1 MNEQYNDTLSQELIN
16 ILLQQGL
23 SDGLKTVAQTLMNT
37 AMLLERQQH
46 LNASPYQR
54 GVEERNGFANGFK
67 PRTFQTAL
75 GALELS
81 VPQVRESETPFR
93 TSLLEKGSRS
103 ERALKSA
110 IATMYINGVST
121 RKVTKVMEKLCGFE
135 VSSTQVSNLNKTLDE
150 EFHKWRTRPLPDI
163 QYLILD
169 ATYYDVRIDG
179 AVRDCATLKAIGVR
193 RDNGKRMVLGV
204 SCALSEAEV
213 HWRTFLDGLK
223 ERGMGVPDMVTS
235 DAHSGLKKALKT
247 TLNSTPWQR
256 CQFHLQQNAQDHITK
271 QELKTSIAE
280 EISSI
285 LTEDSIEKAQQKLKE
300 FSQKWQKEQP
310 KVASWAEDNI
320 PQSLT
325 VLRLPKPHRKKLRT
339 SNSCETLNGNIK
351 RRTRVAGLFPSEES
365 LERLVTGVL
374 IEISETWE
382 TSSRPYL
389 SNQPK

>member
-1 MNEQYNDTLSQELIN
+1 MNEHYNDTLSQELIN
-16 ILLQQGL
+16 TLLDQGL
-23 SDGLKTVAQTLMNT
+23 TDGLKTVAQTLMNT

-54 GVEERNGFANGFK
+54 DAQERNGFANGFK
-67 PRTFQTAL
+67 PRTFQTAM

-81 VPQVRESETPFR
+81 VPQVRNSDAPFR

-103 ERALKSA
+103 DRALKSA

-121 RKVTKVMEKLCGFE
+121 RKVTNVMEELCGFE

-150 EFHKWRTRPLPDI
+150 EFNKWRTRPLPDI

-179 AVRDCATLKAIGVR
+179 TVRDCATLKAIGIR
-193 RDNGKRMVLGV
+193 RDNGKRMILGV
-204 SCALSEAEV
+204 SCALSEAEI
-213 HWRTFLDGLK
+213 HWRAFLEGLK
-223 ERGMGVPDMVTS
+223 ERGMGIPDMVTS
-235 DAHSGLKKALKT
+235 DAHSGLKNALKT

-271 QELKTSIAE
+271 QELKTPIAE

-285 LTEDSIEKAQQKLKE
+285 LTEDSLEKAQQKLKE
-300 FSQKWQKEQP
+300 FSKKWEKEQP

-325 VLRLPKPHRKKLRT
+325 VLRLPRPHRKKLRT

-389 SNQPK
+389 SNPSK

>member
-16 ILLQQGL
+16 TLLDQGL
-23 SDGLKTVAQTLMNT
+23 TDGLKTVAQTLMNT

-54 GVEERNGFANGFK
+54 DAQERNGFANGFK
-67 PRTFQTAL
+67 PRTFQTAM

-81 VPQVRESETPFR
+81 VPQVRNSDAPFR

-103 ERALKSA
+103 DRALKSA

-121 RKVTKVMEKLCGFE
+121 RKVTNVMEELCGFE

-150 EFHKWRTRPLPDI
+150 EFNKWRTRPLPDI

-179 AVRDCATLKAIGVR
+179 TVRDCATLKAIGIR
-193 RDNGKRMVLGV
+193 RDNGKRMILGV
-204 SCALSEAEV
+204 SCALSEAEI
-213 HWRTFLDGLK
+213 HWRAFLEGLK
-223 ERGMGVPDMVTS
+223 ERGMGIPDMVTS
-235 DAHSGLKKALKT
+235 DAHSGLKNALKT

-271 QELKTSIAE
+271 QELKTPIAE

-285 LTEDSIEKAQQKLKE
+285 LTEDSLEKAQQKLKE
-300 FSQKWQKEQP
+300 FSKKWEKEQP

-325 VLRLPKPHRKKLRT
+325 VLRLPRPHRKKLRT

-389 SNQPK
+389 SNPSK

>member
-1 MNEQYNDTLSQELIN
+1 M
-16 ILLQQGL
+16 
-23 SDGLKTVAQTLMNT
+23 
-37 AMLLERQQH
+37 
-46 LNASPYQR
+46 
-54 GVEERNGFANGFK
+54 
-67 PRTFQTAL
+67 

-81 VPQVRESETPFR
+81 VPQVRDSDAPFR

-103 ERALKSA
+103 DRALKSA

-121 RKVTKVMEKLCGFE
+121 RKVSNVMEELCGFE
-135 VSSTQVSNLNKTLDE
+135 VSSTQVSNLNKILDE
-150 EFHKWRTRPLPDI
+150 EFNKWRTRPLPDI

-179 AVRDCATLKAIGVR
+179 SVRDCATLKAIGIR

-204 SCALSEAEV
+204 SCALSEAEI
-213 HWRTFLDGLK
+213 HWRAFLEDLK
-223 ERGMGVPDMVTS
+223 ERGIGIPDMVTS
-235 DAHSGLKKALKT
+235 DAHTGLKSALKT
-247 TLNSTPWQR
+247 PLNSTPWQR

-271 QELKTSIAE
+271 QELKTPIAE
-280 EISSI
+280 EISYI
-285 LTEDSIEKAQQKLKE
+285 LTEDSLEKAQQKLKE
-300 FSQKWQKEQP
+300 FVKKWEKEQP

-382 TSSRPYL
+382 TSRPYL
-389 SNQPK
+389 STPSK